1 MNGAAYGARWAP
13 LPLRLA
19 LGYGFM
25 YHGAPKLF
33 NAAYH
38 ASFVGSLQGIHVPL
52 PGVAAWVVGVVEFLG
67 GLALIFGI
75 LRFPTTI
82 LLIIDMLVAL
92 FTVHLGHGYSFI
104 NITGMTASGPT
115 FGMPGF
121 EVNVL
126 YIAGLLSL
134 LLGGYGIF
142 AADSLAARRPPGG

>member
-1 MNGAAYGARWAP
+1 MNGAAYGAHWAP

-33 NAAYH
+33 SAAYH
-38 ASFVGSLQGIHVPL
+38 ASFVDMLQGIHVPL
-52 PGVAAWVVGVVEFLG
+52 PGIAAWVVAVVEFLG

-92 FTVHLGHGYSFI
+92 FTVHLSHGYSFI
-104 NITGMTASGPT
+104 NISGMTSSGPT

-126 YIAGLLSL
+126 YIAGLLCL
-134 LLGGYGIF
+134 LLGGYG
-142 AADSLAARRPPGG
+142 